1 MRGGGEKGIGRET
14 SSKAKK
20 NVVESARER
29 EEGGRRGRRTA
40 ENGEKRVRYSEEEM
54 RKIPGNEEGKV
65 RGQGR
70 KTG

>member
-29 EEGGRRGRRTA
+29 RAGGRRGRRTA
-40 ENGEKRVRYSEEEM
+40 ENGEKRVRYRGGDEEDSGQ
-54 RKIPGNEEGKV
+54 RRGKV

>member
-1 MRGGGEKGIGRET
+1 MRGGSEKGIGRET

-20 NVVESARER
+20 NVVRSERER
-29 EEGGRRGRRTA
+29 AEEGGGGRPKNEER
-40 ENGEKRVRYSEEEM
+40 RVRCRGEDEEDSGQ
-54 RKIPGNEEGKV
+54 RRGKV